1 MEILP
6 FSRGLGKTKADVF
19 LSSSR
24 TRASARYAQSKTT
37 PCPTTLPPRTSIHSY
52 IRARP
57 IRPALLCLLLSLIA
71 LAIGAFASPATLA
84 EIHLAL
90 RPIGL
95 AYDWL
100 ISAIAYVIIFL
111 LTPIFWLISQL
122 HLNTQLP
129 RIKSPSTGNLP
140 RNYKPSPT
148 PEAVLVT
155 IAILKIILPLL
166 IVGLLLLLIR
176 FALRRR
182 RVALTR
188 RQEGDIHE
196 SLWSWALFWVQL
208 KALLRA
214 IWRRFFPQG
223 APAEEKATA
232 SVLLQGEP
240 MARSIREIYRA
251 LLGWAASRGYPRKKY
266 ETPYE
271 FQTRLHEHLA
281 EAEPELGVVTEAYTA
296 IRYGEVV
303 PDVSE
308 VVQVQNTWVNLQ
320 QRYLRLPKN

>member
-1 MEILP
+1 MVV
-6 FSRGLGKTKADVF
+6 GTV
-19 LSSSR
+19 
-24 TRASARYAQSKTT
+24 
-37 PCPTTLPPRTSIHSY
+37 
-52 IRARP
+52 
-57 IRPALLCLLLSLIA
+57 CLLLSLIA

-100 ISAIAYVIIFL
+100 ISAIAYVIVFL

-122 HLNTQLP
+122 HLHTQLP

-166 IVGLLLLLIR
+166 IAGLLLLFIR

-182 RVALTR
+182 RVTLTR
-188 RQEGDIHE
+188 RQEGDVHE

-214 IWRRFFPQG
+214 IWQRFFPQR
-223 APAEEKATA
+223 ATMEEKATA
-232 SVLLQGEP
+232 SELIGGEP
-240 MARSIREIYRA
+240 TARSIREIYRA
-251 LLGWAASRGYPRKKY
+251 LLRWAASRGYPRKKH

-271 FQTRLHEHLA
+271 FQTRLSTQLPQT
-281 EAEPELGVVTEAYTA
+281 EPELGVVTEVYAAT
-296 IRYGEVV
+296 RYGEVV
-303 PDVSE
+303 PDEDE
-308 VVQVQNTWVNLQ
+308 VMGIRQMWHHLQ
-320 QRYLRLPKN
+320 QKSPTTKS